1 MTTELA
7 FERDFDVPYGSPE
20 QVSGLVRR
28 IVCRNPGPFT
38 FTGTN
43 TYVVGRGEVAIIDP
57 GPDDD
62 AHFDALKAAVGG
74 EAVSHIL
81 VTHSHHDHSSLA
93 PRLKALTGAPVLA
106 YGRAAK
112 ADEDSGQALDAGFD
126 LAFRPDLILRHGDVI
141 TGKDWSLT
149 ALHTPGHTSDHLALA
164 LEQESALFSGD
175 HVMAW
180 STSIVAPPDGSMAD
194 YFASLRLLLDRGE
207 EVYWP
212 GHGGPS
218 RTPQRFVRALIAH
231 RQMREAAILAR
242 IRQGDR
248 TVPDIVRA
256 VYRDL
261 DPRLHGAA
269 ALSALAHVEHLI
281 AQGQVACDGPASL
294 AAILRAA

>member
-1 MTTELA
+1 MTDLA

-20 QVSGLVRR
+20 QVSALVRR

-43 TYVVGRGEVAIIDP
+43 SYIVGSGEVAIIDP
-57 GPDDD
+57 GPADN
-62 AHFDALKAAVGG
+62 AHLDALRAALGG
-74 EAVSHIL
+74 EAVSHIV

-93 PRLKALTGAPVLA
+93 PRLKALTGAPVYA
-106 YGRAAK
+106 YGRIPS

-126 LAFRPDLILRHGDVI
+126 LAFCPDFTLRHGDVI
-141 TGKDWSLT
+141 AGKNWSL
-149 ALHTPGHTSDHLALA
+149 ALLHTPGHTSDHLALA
-164 LEQESALFSGD
+164 LEQENALFSGD

-194 YFASLRLLLDRGE
+194 YFASLRLLLDRGDKI
-207 EVYWP
+207 YWP

-218 RTPQRFVRALIAH
+218 RTPRRFVRALIAH
-231 RQMREAAILAR
+231 RQMRESAILAR

-256 VYRDL
+256 VYRDV

-269 ALSALAHVEHLI
+269 ALSVLAHVEHLI
-281 AQGQVACDGPASL
+281 AQGSVACDGKASL
-294 AAILRAA
+294 TAILRAA